1 MNSSLL
7 QHGLAGALICIA
19 CVGMAQPTNTATN
32 VKKATPVKKS
42 TSTKVEWQTDF
53 GKASAEAKADN
64 KYILM
69 DFSGSD
75 WCGWCMK
82 LDEEVFSKKAFKEFA
97 KSDLVCVIVDF
108 PRAKK
113 LPAKLT
119 RQNSELQNKY
129 KVHGYPTVILLSPDG
144 ELAATLGYQEGGP
157 EKYVEDLK
165 KMIEAHKQKAK

>member
-1 MNSSLL
+1 MSSKILTY
-7 QHGLAGALICIA
+7 GLVSALVCIA
-19 CVGMAQPTNTATN
+19 CAGMAQPTNKVTT
-32 VKKATPVKKS
+32 VKKNAPAKKTIGS
-42 TSTKVEWQTDF
+42 KVDWQTDF

-97 KSDLVCVIVDF
+97 KSDLVCVLVDF

-113 LPAKLT
+113 LPAKQT
-119 RQNSELQNKY
+119 RQNDELQNKY
-129 KVHGYPTVILLSPDG
+129 KIHGYPTVILLSPDG
-144 ELAATLGYQEGGP
+144 EQAGIIGYQEGGP